1 MVTGPLSGEMR
12 GLCHWVLGCLALVS
26 GHTLLSKVFGSL
38 LPFPWTELSLTQSES
53 SPDVPTAQGMTQATS
68 PWRDHMLLSARKEIM
83 SRAPSV

>member
-38 LPFPWTELSLTQSES
+38 LPFPWTELSLTQL
-53 SPDVPTAQGMTQATS
+53 V
-68 PWRDHMLLSARKEIM
+68 
-83 SRAPSV
+83 